1 MIPGTVNSR
10 SSGSNGRFIKQIH
23 HILPVLSSPGP
34 SAAAIRGFAVS
45 GNFLCD
51 IIHFIGIFFQASFR
65 TPFFL
70 LSFIRRLRNAPCVCH
85 RLHSPMLFIDRIAEF
100 IGICPVFFPVTE
112 ICFDMPPDIF
122 RVLHSIRLS
131 VYFTNYITSI
141 LFFLLIFLLFS
152 VRQIPPHQHNPGSQ
166 YHQRKYP

>member
-1 MIPGTVNSR
+1 M
-10 SSGSNGRFIKQIH
+10 
-23 HILPVLSSPGP
+23 
-34 SAAAIRGFAVS
+34 
-45 GNFLCD
+45 
-51 IIHFIGIFFQASFR
+51 FFQASFR

-131 VYFTNYITSI
+131 VYFANI
-141 LFFLLIFLLFS
+141 LPQFYSFSLSSYFFLSDKYLHISTIPAPSTTRENIHATASPLTLKSSQCVS
-152 VRQIPPHQHNPGSQ
+152 VRTTAIKFAVICPIMDA
-166 YHQRKYP
+166 